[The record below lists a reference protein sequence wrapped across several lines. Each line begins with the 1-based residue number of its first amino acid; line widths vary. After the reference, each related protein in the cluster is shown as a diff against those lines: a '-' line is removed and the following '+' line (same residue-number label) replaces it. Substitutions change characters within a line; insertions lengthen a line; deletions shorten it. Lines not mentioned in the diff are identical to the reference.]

1 MKNKLLC
8 AGLAIFTYLMV
19 FSIIL
24 SRREVSHE
32 IISPIPT
39 ATPTCSP
46 TPTRLPKYEEVSW
59 YGQEY
64 CRKYNPAC
72 LTSCGERFSES
83 DFTAACSSK
92 YSCGDNLRIT
102 YGDKSIVV
110 RCNDS
115 GSFKEKY
122 SRELDLSRGAF
133 EALSPLSAGVIEV
146 EIKKV
151 EK

>member
-59 YGQEY
+59 YGFEY
-64 CRKYNPAC
+64 CEAHNPECITASGEPFDENALTCAC
-72 LTSCGERFSES
+72 DSSYPFGTLFSVS
-83 DFTAACSSK
+83 YKDRSV
-92 YSCGDNLRIT
+92 
-102 YGDKSIVV
+102 VV
-110 RCNDS
+110 RCNDR
-115 GSFKEKY
+115 GSFKERY
-122 SRELDLSRGAF
+122 NRTLDLSKKAF
-133 EALSPLSAGVIEV
+133 ETLAPKEAGILRVQ
-146 EIKKV
+146 IKV
-151 EK
+151 L